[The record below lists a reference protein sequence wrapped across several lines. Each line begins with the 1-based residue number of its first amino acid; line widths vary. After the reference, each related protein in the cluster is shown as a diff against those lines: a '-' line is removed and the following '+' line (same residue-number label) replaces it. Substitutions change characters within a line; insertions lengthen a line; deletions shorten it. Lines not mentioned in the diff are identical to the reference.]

1 MIILLFEDRCKE
13 YKHEYWMT
21 SQQGV
26 YENIIIKDLVTLVL
40 KAENWY
46 IFGGMN
52 FIIPRV
58 SDAIPTNHVI
68 SSNSLAQQGKWL
80 PFLHQLLIIFFERHY
95 GNVKISNQKN
105 MDIISMIHLN
115 NGTNE
120 WEDSGYA
127 SISQSKNTSYKGN
140 KCNWRGGSSHI
151 PSMSTFEPDK
161 KYTSQKFLIL
171 PSNFNMKLIKSSTKK
186 LTWLSFTKGQ
196 WTQLS
201 NIDYKIPTNS
211 SLFTIGG
218 TADTKTDE
226 LKLNVI
232 FVVKKKKAT
241 VVVSKGIN
249 EKWGIKNNE
258 IVRTNYDVPIGNSF
272 FVVVILFADGYF
284 NKIGHT
290 LSCGIWNFQ
299 NELLFITEPILHLC
313 GFLISKSKCY
323 TYIDFLKS
331 PFMPIV
337 FQQLLKLKSQI
348 ITKYASPQI
357 RYILK
362 MKEFKRLKECRRLTQ
377 VNFKNFLQELKG
389 KINLFKA
396 TDYFGYSSNKDYHN
410 DFFAG
415 IDTLKGKIN
424 LFKATDYCVS
434 FSKISLGFSDFFA
447 GIDTLKG
454 KINLFKA
461 TDYCVYSFNKDYHN
475 EVSQKSL

>member
-1 MIILLFEDRCKE
+1 MIILLFEEDRCKE
-13 YKHEYWMT
+13 YKHEYWIFVNINENGSNPYGHLVDMGKKKKLNKYLK
-21 SQQGV
+21 GV

-40 KAENWY
+40 KAENVPLL
-46 IFGGMN
+46 FN
-52 FIIPRV
+52 KLVQSSII

-68 SSNSLAQQGKWL
+68 SSFSLAQQGKWL
-80 PFLHQLLIIFFERHY
+80 SFLHQLLIIFFERHY

-127 SISQSKNTSYKGN
+127 SISQSKNTSYKE
-140 KCNWRGGSSHI
+140 CNWRGGSSHI

-171 PSNFNMKLIKSSTKK
+171 PSNFNMKSIKSSTKK
-186 LTWLSFTKGQ
+186 
-196 WTQLS
+196 
-201 NIDYKIPTNS
+201 IDMIPTNS

-226 LKLNVI
+226 LKLNLSLKVLMKNGELKI
-232 FVVKKKKAT
+232 M
-241 VVVSKGIN
+241 
-249 EKWGIKNNE
+249 KWFDIISNIK
-258 IVRTNYDVPIGNSF
+258 T
-272 FVVVILFADGYF
+272 
-284 NKIGHT
+284 IGHT

-377 VNFKNFLQELKG
+377 VNFKNF
-389 KINLFKA
+389 
-396 TDYFGYSSNKDYHN
+396 
-410 DFFAG
+410 FAG

-424 LFKATDYCVS
+424 LFKATDYC
-434 FSKISLGFSDFFA
+434 G
-447 GIDTLKG
+447 
-454 KINLFKA
+454 
-461 TDYCVYSFNKDYHN
+461 YSSNKDYHN
-475 EVSQKSL
+475 GFSVISFCDSISFKNLIIEKHITLNHKLYEKNDKVNPYFYDNSEYLDLQTDIKFEISSKIDLFL